1 MSLVFRHIVRK
12 DRCRG
17 QRERRARFHAAF
29 FGKQFHKVTISGRTS
44 PALATHARTRLI
56 PSLHDRGD
64 AVAASRQSCGMAFQA
79 RTAIPNP
86 RPQARNAG
94 LATLAAP
101 PATAKRVAVEEDVHE
116 KAGGQFYLC
125 PCTIQAARA
134 ASALS
139 APIAAEGRAAGS
151 RRADPCRAPARPA
164 VRHLLRR
171 GVLASRKQH
180 TGFPLIYEQKAL
192 LPALLQITRS
202 SQSPNVTVKHSKN
215 TAKDSEE
222 KLWHRRTTSL

>member
-1 MSLVFRHIVRK
+1 MSLVFRHIARK

-29 FGKQFHKVTISGRTS
+29 FGKQFHKVTISGRAS
-44 PALATHARTRLI
+44 PALATHARTLLI

-64 AVAASRQSCGMAFQA
+64 AVAASRQSCGRAFQA

-116 KAGGQFYLC
+116 KAGDGLTCVHVLFRLPGLPAPSQPPSPQKEGRQEVAAPTPAAHLPNLPCATFFAAASSLHENSTPAFRSFMNRKPFYLRFC
-125 PCTIQAARA
+125 RKRGL
-134 ASALS
+134 LS
-139 APIAAEGRAAGS
+139 HRMS
-151 RRADPCRAPARPA
+151 R
-164 VRHLLRR
+164 
-171 GVLASRKQH
+171 
-180 TGFPLIYEQKAL
+180 
-192 LPALLQITRS
+192 
-202 SQSPNVTVKHSKN
+202 
-215 TAKDSEE
+215 
-222 KLWHRRTTSL
+222 

>member
-1 MSLVFRHIVRK
+1 MALVFRRIARE
-12 DRCRG
+12 DRCWG
-17 QRERRARFHAAF
+17 QRERRARFHAAY
-29 FGKQFHKVTISGRTS
+29 FGKQFHKVTISGRAS

-64 AVAASRQSCGMAFQA
+64 AVAASRQSCGRAFQA

-86 RPQARNAG
+86 RPQARKAG

-116 KAGGQFYLC
+116 KAGDGFTC
-125 PCTIQAARA
+125 VHV
-134 ASALS
+134 LS
-139 APIAAEGRAAGS
+139 RLPGLPAPSQPHRRRRKGGGG

-171 GVLASRKQH
+171 GGLASRKQH
-180 TGFPLIYEQKAL
+180 TDFPLIYEQKAL
-192 LPALLQITRS
+192 LPALLQKTRS

-222 KLWHRRTTSL
+222 KPWNRRITSL

>member
-1 MSLVFRHIVRK
+1 MSLVFRRIARE

-29 FGKQFHKVTISGRTS
+29 FGKQFHKVTISGKAS

-64 AVAASRQSCGMAFQA
+64 AVAASRQSCGRAFQA
-79 RTAIPNP
+79 RTA
-86 RPQARNAG
+86 R
-94 LATLAAP
+94 T
-101 PATAKRVAVEEDVHE
+101 
-116 KAGGQFYLC
+116 
-125 PCTIQAARA
+125 
-134 ASALS
+134 ASAPS
-139 APIAAEGRAAGS
+139 TPIAAEGRAAGS
-151 RRADPCRAPARPA
+151 RRADPCRAPAKPA

-192 LPALLQITRS
+192 LPALLQKTRS

-215 TAKDSEE
+215 AAKDSEE
-222 KLWHRRTTSL
+222 KPWDRRTTSLLEP

>member
-1 MSLVFRHIVRK
+1 MIGATPLRPRGSLAAGLFRPELPSQTPPT
-12 DRCRG
+12 G
-17 QRERRARFHAAF
+17 SQ
-29 FGKQFHKVTISGRTS
+29 SGTGNPGS
-44 PALATHARTRLI
+44 PARHRKTGSGGRRRTRKG
-56 PSLHDRGD
+56 RGT
-64 AVAASRQSCGMAFQA
+64 VLPVSMY
-79 RTAIPNP
+79 
-86 RPQARNAG
+86 
-94 LATLAAP
+94 
-101 PATAKRVAVEEDVHE
+101 
-116 KAGGQFYLC
+116 YLGC
-125 PCTIQAARA
+125 QD

-164 VRHLLRR
+164 ARHLLRC

-192 LPALLQITRS
+192 LPALLQKTRS

-222 KLWHRRTTSL
+222 KPWHRRITSL

>member
-1 MSLVFRHIVRK
+1 MLRATRETRPFSRRVFR
-12 DRCRG
+12 
-17 QRERRARFHAAF
+17 
-29 FGKQFHKVTISGRTS
+29 KQFHKVTISGRAS

-64 AVAASRQSCGMAFQA
+64 AVAASRQSCGRAFQA
-79 RTAIPNP
+79 RTAIQNP
-86 RPQARNAG
+86 RPQARKAG

-101 PATAKRVAVEEDVHE
+101 PATAKRAAVEEDVHE
-116 KAGGQFYLC
+116 KAGDGFTCVHVLFRLPGLPAPSQ
-125 PCTIQAARA
+125 P
-134 ASALS
+134 
-139 APIAAEGRAAGS
+139 PIAAEGRAAGS
-151 RRADPCRAPARPA
+151 RRADPCRAPAKPA

-192 LPALLQITRS
+192 LQKTRS

-222 KLWHRRTTSL
+222 KPWHRRTTSL